1 MNKFLNMVGMGL
13 IFFGIFMVLFI
24 ITMAYEHEV
33 VFMSLLGG
41 GSLVLGMVLAGLG
54 NCRKQ

>member
-13 IFFGIFMVLFI
+13 IFFGIFLVLFI
-24 ITMAYEHEV
+24 VTMAYEHEV
-33 VFMSLLGG
+33 TFLSLLGL